1 MAQNSKIEWTH
12 HTFNPWRGCTKV
24 SAGCD
29 HCYADTM
36 SKRNPGTLGVWGKYG
51 TRVIASE
58 AMWKEPVKWNHEAE
72 YGICPVC
79 HGKKTLRRTEE
90 RIEQGE
96 GLIDKIVK
104 EEFHDPCTNCNQ
116 TGRIEPYRSRVFCA
130 SLADV
135 FEGNETLPIGDSRA
149 VVASARERLF
159 QLIDKTPNLDWLLL
173 TKRPQNIHTL
183 MPLRWRDAGMYPDN
197 VWLGTSV
204 EDQKTADERIP
215 HLLNTPAAV
224 RFLSVE
230 PLLGPIDFSGDWWC
244 ESCQARLSG
253 GRVTFEERCDA
264 DGSKVE
270 WASVL
275 GNQPEGDCGID
286 WVIVGGESGPN
297 ARPMHVD
304 WVRSIRDQCVEAGVP
319 VFVKQ
324 LGANVWDRNDAGFDG
339 DYPHEWPMDTDTDD
353 WRLDPARNYQGAR
366 CRVILGDR
374 KGGNWSEWPEDLRIR
389 EFPEAK

>member
-29 HCYADTM
+29 NCYAEKM
-36 SKRNPGTLGVWGKYG
+36 SGRNPNVLGVWGKYG
-51 TRVIASE
+51 TRVVASD
-58 AMWKEPVKWNHEAE
+58 AMWREPLKWNRAAE
-72 YGICPVC
+72 QAG
-79 HGKKTLRRTEE
+79 E
-90 RIEQGE
+90 R
-96 GLIDKIVK
+96 
-104 EEFHDPCTNCNQ
+104 H
-116 TGRIEPYRSRVFCA
+116 RVFCA

-135 FEGNETLPIGDSRA
+135 FESGETIPTASLQAVGD
-149 VVASARERLF
+149 ARERLF
-159 QLIDKTPNLDWLLL
+159 ELIEHTPHLDWLLL
-173 TKRPQNIHTL
+173 TKRPENV
-183 MPLRWRDAGMYPDN
+183 LRWLTPDCGSLPEERAYAGRIDLPPN
-197 VWLGTSV
+197 VWIGTSV

-215 HLLNTPAAV
+215 HLLRISAKV
-224 RFLSVE
+224 RFLSIE
-230 PLLGPIDFSGDWWC
+230 PLLGPVDLTSLTDREIPPNLD
-244 ESCQARLSG
+244 
-253 GRVTFEERCDA
+253 
-264 DGSKVE
+264 
-270 WASVL
+270 
-275 GNQPEGDCGID
+275 DCLQGHNAIN

-353 WRLDPARNYQGAR
+353 WHLDPARNYQGAR